1 MANADLG
8 SLAQNAGAN
17 PAPAKSMAELS
28 EDLARQMTALV
39 HHEAPKAP
47 DRHWSW
53 KQILPAAALP
63 SAVSGFVK
71 SAMDRAGARSLGR
84 ATAAWPA

>member
-17 PAPAKSMAELS
+17 PAAPKSRAERTG
-28 EDLARQMTALV
+28 DLARQMTALV
-39 HHEAPKAP
+39 HHEAPKAT

-53 KQILPAAALP
+53 KQILLAAALP
-63 SAVSGFVK
+63 GAVSGFVK
-71 SAMDRAGARSLGR
+71 AAMDRAGGRSFGR
-84 ATAAWPA
+84 ATGAWPA